1 MNTIKKIL
9 FFVCFLVAY
18 SALAQD
24 PTPKYNPTTVSIA
37 RSLSKDLLGN
47 NSTGFLT
54 PLVTTSN
61 ATSNSRFFRSAHVPK
76 KVDKPYFRFGIH
88 GMTGA
93 VRDDQKSFTPTSPV
107 GSSSDE
113 LNKTFSSFIEL
124 PVTRDTSKLIYGIIR
139 YIFAKG
145 LEDPNSGITFPTSS
159 PTIFGKGEGYLTLD
173 KDYFAKEVD
182 GLLDALRII
191 NPNAQLS
198 EEQRISLNNA
208 INGLPSAFPLPTG
221 GDISQVYAGVP
232 QLEIGSFYGTELL
245 LRFIPPVQFDKNIG
259 DFSFYGIGLKHS
271 LSQYFDETPL
281 DVAVQVVYQK
291 TNLTQIVG
299 VTEAELSAD
308 ANIYNANLQFSKKFK
323 DITPWFGDL
332 EFFGGY
338 SFEQFN
344 IVSTY
349 TYTLPVT
356 LQKDLGLR
364 REINGKIVPDPEN
377 GYPGDTEPQVAK
389 GTIEDT
395 NHKLILGVA
404 KPIGPLTIAL
414 DYSISRFNLFSLGL
428 DFTF

>member
-1 MNTIKKIL
+1 MNSVTKLL
-9 FFVCFLVAY
+9 FALCFFVAY

-24 PTPKYNPTTVSIA
+24 PTPKYNPTTVAIA
-37 RSLSKDLLGN
+37 RSLSRDLLGN

-88 GMTGA
+88 AMTGA
-93 VRDDQKSFTPTSPV
+93 VRDDQKSFKPISPV
-107 GSSSDE
+107 GNSSDE
-113 LNKTFSSFIEL
+113 LNKTFSSLIEL

-145 LEDPNSGITFPTSS
+145 LEDPTSGITFPSSS
-159 PTIFGKGEGYLTLD
+159 PTIFGKGEGNLTLD
-173 KDYFAKEVD
+173 KNYFRKELD
-182 GLLDALRII
+182 GLLRII
-191 NPNAQLS
+191 PNAQLS

-208 INGLPSAFPLPTG
+208 INGLPPAFPLPTG
-221 GDISQVYAGVP
+221 GDISQVFAGVP
-232 QLEIGSFYGTELL
+232 QFEIGSFYGTELL
-245 LRFIPPVQFDKNIG
+245 LRFIPPVKFDKNIG

-271 LSQYFDETPL
+271 LSQYFDEAPL
-281 DVAVQVVYQK
+281 DVAVQVVYQQ
-291 TNLTQIVG
+291 TSLAQIVG
-299 VTEAELSAD
+299 FTKAELKAD
-308 ANIYNANLQFSKKFK
+308 ANIYDANLQFSKKFK

-364 REINGKIVPDPEN
+364 VEKNGEIVADPEN

-404 KPIGPLTIAL
+404 KPIGPVTIAF

>member
-1 MNTIKKIL
+1 MNSVTKLL
-9 FFVCFLVAY
+9 FALCFFVAY

-37 RSLSKDLLGN
+37 RSLSRDLLGN

-88 GMTGA
+88 AMTGA
-93 VRDDQKSFTPTSPV
+93 VRDDQKSFKPISPV
-107 GSSSDE
+107 GNSSDE
-113 LNKTFSSFIEL
+113 LNKTFSSLIEL

-145 LEDPNSGITFPTSS
+145 LEDPTSGITFPSSS
-159 PTIFGKGEGYLTLD
+159 PTIFGKGEGNLTLD
-173 KDYFAKEVD
+173 KNYFRKELD
-182 GLLDALRII
+182 GLLRII
-191 NPNAQLS
+191 PNAQLS

-208 INGLPSAFPLPTG
+208 INGLPPAFPLPTG
-221 GDISQVYAGVP
+221 GDISQVFAGVP
-232 QLEIGSFYGTELL
+232 QFEIGSFYGTELL
-245 LRFIPPVQFDKNIG
+245 LRFIPPVKFDKNIG

-271 LSQYFDETPL
+271 LSQYFYEAPL
-281 DVAVQVVYQK
+281 DVAVQVVYQQ
-291 TNLTQIVG
+291 TSLAQIVG
-299 VTEAELSAD
+299 FTKAELKAD
-308 ANIYNANLQFSKKFK
+308 ANIYDANLQFSKKFK

-364 REINGKIVPDPEN
+364 VEKNGEIVADPEN

-404 KPIGPLTIAL
+404 KPIGPVTIAF

>member
-1 MNTIKKIL
+1 MNKTKHIL
-9 FFVCFLVAY
+9 LVTYFLVAY

-24 PTPKYNPTTVSIA
+24 PTPKYNPTTVAIA
-37 RSLSKDLLGN
+37 RSLSRDLLGN

-88 GMTGA
+88 AMTGA
-93 VRDDQKSFTPTSPV
+93 VRDDQKSFKPMSPV
-107 GSSSDE
+107 GSKEAEFNRVLSA
-113 LNKTFSSFIEL
+113 
-124 PVTRDTSKLIYGIIR
+124 RDTTDLIYGIIR
-139 YIFAKG
+139 YLFAKG
-145 LEDPNSGITFPTSS
+145 LEDPKSGITFPSSS
-159 PTIFGKGEGYLTLD
+159 PTIFGKGEGSLTLNSEYFESQIKAGGD
-173 KDYFAKEVD
+173 PLLTIAFNSLSNEQKDIV
-182 GLLDALRII
+182 
-191 NPNAQLS
+191 
-198 EEQRISLNNA
+198 LNS
-208 INGLPSAFPLPTG
+208 INGLPPAFPLPTG
-221 GDISQVYAGVP
+221 GDISQVFAGVP
-232 QLEIGSFYGTELL
+232 QFEIGSFYGTELL
-245 LRFIPPVQFDKNIG
+245 LRFIPPVKFDKNIG

-271 LSQYFDETPL
+271 LSQYFDEAPL

-299 VTEAELSAD
+299 VTKAELKAD
-308 ANIYNANLQFSKKFK
+308 ANIYDANLQFSKKFK

-356 LQKDLGLR
+356 LQKDLFLMVEKNG
-364 REINGKIVPDPEN
+364 EIVADPEN

-404 KPIGPLTIAL
+404 KPIGPVTIAF

>member
-1 MNTIKKIL
+1 MNVTKQIISITCL
-9 FFVCFLVAY
+9 LVVY
-18 SALAQD
+18 TSSAQD

-54 PLVTTSN
+54 PLVTTGN

-93 VRDDQKSFTPTSPV
+93 VRDDQKTFKPVSPV
-107 GSSSDE
+107 GTKSDE
-113 LNKTFSSFIEL
+113 FNATLQAFGNLGT
-124 PVTRDTSKLIYGIIR
+124 TRDTTALIYGIIR
-139 YIFAKG
+139 YLFASG
-145 LEDPNSGITFPTSS
+145 LEDPTSGITFPSSS
-159 PTIFGKGEGYLTLD
+159 PTTFGKGEGSLTLNPKYFEKQLTGGD
-173 KDYFAKEVD
+173 FILTTAFNSLSQEQKDAV
-182 GLLDALRII
+182 L
-191 NPNAQLS
+191 NAV
-198 EEQRISLNNA
+198 R
-208 INGLPSAFPLPTG
+208 GLPTSFPLPTG
-221 GDISQVYAGVP
+221 GDISQVFAGVP
-232 QLEIGSFYGTELL
+232 QIEIGSLYGTELL
-245 LRFIPPVQFDKNIG
+245 LRFIPPVKFDKNIG

-271 LSQYFDETPL
+271 ISQYFEEAPI
-281 DVAVQVVYQK
+281 DVAVQVVYQR
-291 TNLTQIVG
+291 TSITQIIG
-299 VTEAELSAD
+299 NTRAELNAD

-323 DITPWFGDL
+323 DISSWFGDL

-344 IVSTY
+344 IASTY

-364 REINGKIVPDPEN
+364 TEINGEIVADPAN
-377 GYPGDTEPQVAK
+377 GYPGDTEPQKAV

-395 NHKLILGVA
+395 NHKLILGIA
-404 KPIGPLTIAL
+404 KPIGPLTLAI
-414 DYSISRFNLFSLGL
+414 DYSISRFNLLSLGL

>member
-1 MNTIKKIL
+1 MKN
-9 FFVCFLVAY
+9 FLVAIVTLY
-18 SALAQD
+18 IGTVLTVSAQN
-24 PTPKYNPTTVSIA
+24 PTLKYNPTTVSIA

-88 GMTGA
+88 GMSGA
-93 VRDDQKSFTPTSPV
+93 VRDDQKTFTPTSPV
-107 GSSSDE
+107 GTKSDE
-113 LNKTFSSFIEL
+113 FNSTLQAFSNIGTS
-124 PVTRDTSKLIYGIIR
+124 RDTSALIYGIIR
-139 YIFAKG
+139 YLFASG

-159 PTIFGKGEGYLTLD
+159 PTIFGKGEGSLTLNSLYFEQQITGGD
-173 KDYFAKEVD
+173 PLLTLAYNNLSPEQKDVI
-182 GLLDALRII
+182 L
-191 NPNAQLS
+191 
-198 EEQRISLNNA
+198 NA
-208 INGLPSAFPLPTG
+208 IKGLPSAFPLPTG

-232 QLEIGSFYGTELL
+232 QFEIGSIYGTELL
-245 LRFIPPVQFDKNIG
+245 LRFIPPVKFDKNIG

-271 LSQYFDETPL
+271 LSQYFDEAPI
-281 DVAVQVVYQK
+281 DVAVQVVYQR
-291 TNLTQIVG
+291 TSLSQIVG
-299 VTEAELSAD
+299 VTKAELKAD
-308 ANIYNANLQFSKKFK
+308 ANIYDANLQFSKKFK

-364 REINGKIVPDPEN
+364 VEKNGEIVADPEN

-404 KPIGPLTIAL
+404 KPIGPVTIAF

>member
-1 MNTIKKIL
+1 MNSVTKIL
-9 FFVCFLVAY
+9 FALCFFVAY

-37 RSLSKDLLGN
+37 RSLSRDLLGN

-88 GMTGA
+88 AMTGA
-93 VRDDQKSFTPTSPV
+93 VRDDQKSFKPLSPV
-107 GSSSDE
+107 GNSSDE
-113 LNKTFSSFIEL
+113 LNKTFSSLIEL

-145 LEDPNSGITFPTSS
+145 LEDPTSGITFPSSS
-159 PTIFGKGEGYLTLD
+159 PTIFGKGEGNLTLD
-173 KDYFAKEVD
+173 KNYFRKELD
-182 GLLDALRII
+182 GLLRII
-191 NPNAQLS
+191 PNAQLS

-208 INGLPSAFPLPTG
+208 INGLPPAFPLPTG
-221 GDISQVYAGVP
+221 GDISQVFAGVP
-232 QLEIGSFYGTELL
+232 QFEIGSFYGTELL
-245 LRFIPPVQFDKNIG
+245 LRFIPPVKFDKNIG

-271 LSQYFDETPL
+271 LSQYFDEAPL
-281 DVAVQVVYQK
+281 DVAVQVVYQQ
-291 TNLTQIVG
+291 TSLAQIVG
-299 VTEAELSAD
+299 VTKAELKAD
-308 ANIYNANLQFSKKFK
+308 ANIYDANLQFSKKFK

-364 REINGKIVPDPEN
+364 VEKNGEIVADPEN

-404 KPIGPLTIAL
+404 KPIGPVTIAF

>member
-1 MNTIKKIL
+1 MNSVTKIL
-9 FFVCFLVAY
+9 FALCFFVAY

-37 RSLSKDLLGN
+37 RSLSRDLLGN

-88 GMTGA
+88 AMTGA
-93 VRDDQKSFTPTSPV
+93 VRDDQKSFKPLSPV
-107 GSSSDE
+107 GNSSDE
-113 LNKTFSSFIEL
+113 LNKTFSSLIEL

-145 LEDPNSGITFPTSS
+145 LEDPTSGITFPSSS
-159 PTIFGKGEGYLTLD
+159 PTIFGKGEGNLTLD
-173 KDYFAKEVD
+173 KNYFRKELD
-182 GLLDALRII
+182 GLLRII
-191 NPNAQLS
+191 PNAQLS

-208 INGLPSAFPLPTG
+208 INGLPPAFPLPTG
-221 GDISQVYAGVP
+221 GDISQVFAGVP
-232 QLEIGSFYGTELL
+232 QFEIGSFYGTELL
-245 LRFIPPVQFDKNIG
+245 LRFIPPVKFDKNIG

-271 LSQYFDETPL
+271 LSQYFDEAPL
-281 DVAVQVVYQK
+281 DVAVQVVYQQ
-291 TNLTQIVG
+291 TSLAQIVG
-299 VTEAELSAD
+299 VTKAELKAD
-308 ANIYNANLQFSKKFK
+308 ANIYDANLQFSKKFK

-364 REINGKIVPDPEN
+364 VEKNGEIVADREN

-404 KPIGPLTIAL
+404 KPIGPVTIAF

>member
-1 MNTIKKIL
+1 MNSVTKL
-9 FFVCFLVAY
+9 FFALCFFVAY

-24 PTPKYNPTTVSIA
+24 PTPKYNPTTVAIA
-37 RSLSKDLLGN
+37 RSLSRDLLGN

-88 GMTGA
+88 AMTGA
-93 VRDDQKSFTPTSPV
+93 VRDDQKSFKPISPV
-107 GSSSDE
+107 GSKNDE
-113 LNKTFSSFIEL
+113 FGAATQAFANLGS
-124 PVTRDTSKLIYGIIR
+124 TRDTTALIYGIIR
-139 YIFAKG
+139 YLFASG

-159 PTIFGKGEGYLTLD
+159 PTIFGKGEGSLTLNPI
-173 KDYFAKEVD
+173 YFEQ
-182 GLLDALRII
+182 
-191 NPNAQLS
+191 QLS
-198 EEQRISLNNA
+198 GGDPLLTFAFNSLSNEQKDIVLNS
-208 INGLPSAFPLPTG
+208 IKGLPSAFPLPTG
-221 GDISQVYAGVP
+221 GDISQVFAGVP
-232 QLEIGSFYGTELL
+232 QFEIGSFYGTELL
-245 LRFIPPVQFDKNIG
+245 LRFIPPVKFDKNIG

-271 LSQYFDETPL
+271 LSQYFDEAPL
-281 DVAVQVVYQK
+281 DVAVQVVYQQ
-291 TNLTQIVG
+291 TSLAQIVG
-299 VTEAELSAD
+299 FTKAELKAD
-308 ANIYNANLQFSKKFK
+308 ANIYDANLQFSKKFK

-364 REINGKIVPDPEN
+364 VEKNGEIVADPEN

-404 KPIGPLTIAL
+404 KPIGPVTIAF

>member
-24 PTPKYNPTTVSIA
+24 PTPKYNPTTVAIA

-107 GSSSDE
+107 GSKNDE
-113 LNKTFSSFIEL
+113 FAAATQAFANLGS
-124 PVTRDTSKLIYGIIR
+124 TRDTTALIYGIIR
-139 YIFAKG
+139 YLFASG

-159 PTIFGKGEGYLTLD
+159 PTIFGKGEGSLTLNSQYFERQITGGD
-173 KDYFAKEVD
+173 PLLTIAYNNLSPEQKDVI
-182 GLLDALRII
+182 L
-191 NPNAQLS
+191 
-198 EEQRISLNNA
+198 NA
-208 INGLPSAFPLPTG
+208 IKGLPSAFPLPTG

-271 LSQYFDETPL
+271 LSQYFDEAPL

-299 VTEAELSAD
+299 VTEAELKAD
-308 ANIYNANLQFSKKFK
+308 ANIYDANLQFSKKFK

>member
-1 MNTIKKIL
+1 MNSVTKLL
-9 FFVCFLVAY
+9 FALCFFVAY

-37 RSLSKDLLGN
+37 RSLSRDLLGN

-88 GMTGA
+88 AMTGA
-93 VRDDQKSFTPTSPV
+93 VRDDQKSFKPISPV
-107 GSSSDE
+107 GNSSDE
-113 LNKTFSSFIEL
+113 LNKTFSSLIEL

-145 LEDPNSGITFPTSS
+145 LEDPTSGITFPSSS
-159 PTIFGKGEGYLTLD
+159 PTIFGKGEGNLTLD
-173 KDYFAKEVD
+173 TNYFRKELD
-182 GLLDALRII
+182 GLLRII
-191 NPNAQLS
+191 PNAQLS

-208 INGLPSAFPLPTG
+208 INGLPPAFPLPTG
-221 GDISQVYAGVP
+221 GDISQVFAGVP
-232 QLEIGSFYGTELL
+232 QFEIGSFYGTELL
-245 LRFIPPVQFDKNIG
+245 LRFIPPVKFDKNIG

-271 LSQYFDETPL
+271 LSQYFDEAPL
-281 DVAVQVVYQK
+281 DVAVQVVYQQ
-291 TNLTQIVG
+291 TSLAQIVG
-299 VTEAELSAD
+299 FTKAELKAD
-308 ANIYNANLQFSKKFK
+308 ANIYDANLQFSKKFK

-364 REINGKIVPDPEN
+364 VEKNGEIVADPEN

-404 KPIGPLTIAL
+404 KPIGPVTIAF

>member
-24 PTPKYNPTTVSIA
+24 PTPKYNPTTVAIA

-107 GSSSDE
+107 GSKNDE
-113 LNKTFSSFIEL
+113 FAAATQAFANLGL
-124 PVTRDTSKLIYGIIR
+124 TRDTTALIYGIIR
-139 YIFAKG
+139 YLFASG
-145 LEDPNSGITFPTSS
+145 LEDPKSGITFPTSS
-159 PTIFGKGEGYLTLD
+159 PTIFGKGEGSLTLNSKYFVD
-173 KDYFAKEVD
+173 QITGGDPLLTIAYNNLSPEQKDVI
-182 GLLDALRII
+182 L
-191 NPNAQLS
+191 
-198 EEQRISLNNA
+198 NA
-208 INGLPSAFPLPTG
+208 IQGLPPAFPLPTG

>member
-1 MNTIKKIL
+1 MNSVTKLL
-9 FFVCFLVAY
+9 FALCFFVAY

-37 RSLSKDLLGN
+37 RSLSRDLLGN

-88 GMTGA
+88 AMTGA
-93 VRDDQKSFTPTSPV
+93 VRDDQKSFKPISPV
-107 GSSSDE
+107 GNSSDE
-113 LNKTFSSFIEL
+113 LNKTFSSLIEL

-145 LEDPNSGITFPTSS
+145 LEDPTSGITFPSSS
-159 PTIFGKGEGYLTLD
+159 PTIFGKGEGNLTLD
-173 KDYFAKEVD
+173 KNYFRKELD
-182 GLLDALRII
+182 GLLRII
-191 NPNAQLS
+191 PNAQLS

-208 INGLPSAFPLPTG
+208 INGLPPAFPLPTG
-221 GDISQVYAGVP
+221 GDISQVFAGVP
-232 QLEIGSFYGTELL
+232 QFEIGSFYGTELL
-245 LRFIPPVQFDKNIG
+245 LRFIPPVKFDKNIG

-271 LSQYFDETPL
+271 LSQYFDEAPL
-281 DVAVQVVYQK
+281 DVAVQVVYQQ
-291 TNLTQIVG
+291 TSLAQIVG
-299 VTEAELSAD
+299 FTKAELKAD
-308 ANIYNANLQFSKKFK
+308 ANIYDANLQFSKKFK

-364 REINGKIVPDPEN
+364 VEKNGEIVADPEN

-404 KPIGPLTIAL
+404 KPIGPVTIAF